1 MLILQLSLT
10 LVIRISHS
18 KKIMTCDLSL
28 CAELTVISGGKNT
41 MLPMDGWIRSLA
53 TQWRL
58 LRTGS
63 RRKTWS
69 KSSFDMF
76 LP

>member
-28 CAELTVISGGKNT
+28 CAELTVISGGEKHYASNGWMDKESGNT
-41 MLPMDGWIRSLA
+41 VAFTENWIA
-53 TQWRL
+53 
-58 LRTGS
+58 
-63 RRKTWS
+63 
-69 KSSFDMF
+69 
-76 LP
+76 P